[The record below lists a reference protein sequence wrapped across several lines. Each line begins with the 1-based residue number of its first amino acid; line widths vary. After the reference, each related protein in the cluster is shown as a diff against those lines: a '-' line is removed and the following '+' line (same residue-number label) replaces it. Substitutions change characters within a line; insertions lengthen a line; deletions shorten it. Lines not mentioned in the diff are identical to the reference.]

1 MNFERF
7 EKNIRK
13 QTEAKENRSAVFSL
27 YSVLW
32 ALFSVLCALSSVTLV
47 YAASDTQTMS
57 LTFYIEP
64 VRVVRAEAASGGP
77 SVDLGSVVPGVDVP
91 SQTVQVAIVT
101 NTESP
106 YSVYH
111 ELRNEMTNQSGALLP
126 DESFR
131 YRVTNGAQGTESL
144 VPAWA
149 PVPDGRSFIAR
160 GRGGA
165 DTFAIDYIVQGKKV
179 LEAGDYYGNAKITVE
194 DA

>member
-1 MNFERF
+1 VSKKRTAKKRYSKNKKIGTWHGFQFVMTLRF
-7 EKNIRK
+7 
-13 QTEAKENRSAVFSL
+13 
-27 YSVLW
+27 
-32 ALFSVLCALSSVTLV
+32 VLCALFLCNPA
-47 YAASDTQTMS
+47 YATSDTQTMP

-77 SVDLGSVVPGVDVP
+77 SVDLGSVVPGVEVP
-91 SQTVQVAIVT
+91 SQTVHVTIVT

-111 ELRNEMTNQSGALLP
+111 ELRNEITNQSGTLLP

-131 YRVTNGAQGTESL
+131 FRVENGRQGTESL
-144 VPAWA
+144 VTAWT
-149 PVPDGRSFIAR
+149 PVPDGRSLISR

-165 DTFAIDYIVQGKKV
+165 DTFAIDYVVQGKNV

>member
-1 MNFERF
+1 VRKKRTA
-7 EKNIRK
+7 EKR
-13 QTEAKENRSAVFSL
+13 
-27 YSVLW
+27 YSKNKKIGAWHGFQFAMTVCP
-32 ALFSVLCALSSVTLV
+32 VLCALFFSNPA
-47 YAASDTQTMS
+47 YAVSDTQTIP

-64 VRVVRAEAASGGP
+64 VRVVRAESSNGGP
-77 SVDLGSVVPGVDVP
+77 SVDLGSVVPGVEVP
-91 SQTVQVAIVT
+91 SQSVQVAIVT

-131 YRVTNGAQGTESL
+131 YRVTNGTQGTESL
-144 VPAWA
+144 VSSWA
-149 PVPDGRSFIAR
+149 AVPEGRSVIAR

-165 DTFAIDYIVQGKKV
+165 DRFTIDYLVQGKKV